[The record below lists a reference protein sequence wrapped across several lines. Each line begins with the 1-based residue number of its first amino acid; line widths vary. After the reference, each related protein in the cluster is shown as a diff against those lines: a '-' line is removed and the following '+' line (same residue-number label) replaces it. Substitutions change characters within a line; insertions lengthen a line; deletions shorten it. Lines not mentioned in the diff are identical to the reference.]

1 MSHLNEVWRIYMN
14 YILLRLTYYFYACAI
29 IYMSCY
35 FYFFCDD
42 IAILLHYVI
51 CNQYKIYWLL
61 MVYFHPDMTNVHE
74 NNFEICYQYV
84 IYIKQNTRI
93 TMIV

>member
-1 MSHLNEVWRIYMN
+1 
-14 YILLRLTYYFYACAI
+14 
-29 IYMSCY
+29 
-35 FYFFCDD
+35 
-42 IAILLHYVI
+42 
-51 CNQYKIYWLL
+51 
-61 MVYFHPDMTNVHE
+61 MVYLHPDMTNVHE